1 MAFLGKGKKQDM
13 LQLAEELGINATLNM
28 TVPSIKIAITN
39 SEGYEEEFVKNLYE
53 TIIANGKRL
62 EELERAE
69 KMRLEELR
77 AEKMRLEEL
86 VKEQA
91 LKEKELQLKFDLE
104 RFKIES
110 GFRIQVKS
118 GGLSAKICPTPEKSD
133 STWKDFT
140 FEITNYLDEW
150 LIGLEINTFQDL
162 KDLMVVDQLK
172 KRANASMKD
181 HFLDNW
187 ANLKSAT
194 QIAELFDNYEDVRKV
209 NSKPMD
215 RWGRNDK
222 ILTYS
227 GIKEKENRF
236 GKTSPR
242 LGASVPESTRE
253 RTFEKRVI
261 QRCYHCNMP
270 GHIKAGCPKLIK
282 NKTTET
288 LNNIEGNE
296 NPDFLNSYTTKG
308 SVNGHEIDILRDTGA
323 TIDLVCAKY
332 INPSSFSGENVWVK
346 QPLSPELVCL
356 PLAVVEISGNFGTV
370 QTKAAVCGNHLNQHG
385 RYLLGNKTAELIKG
399 NLGYNFLPVEIL
411 NAVQTRSQV
420 KAAREERG
428 IDSGDAKKGEDEVII
443 VSSDAEDEILI
454 PALQEYV
461 PELALLR
468 VTRENLINA
477 QKNSEE
483 IKPLYEQAASQVQVT
498 NQVYSLEKEL
508 LVKNREDKLGN
519 VVKSILLALRTVSH
533 ESTGYT
539 PSELVYGKNLRTPET
554 LVMEHWME
562 PEEEGDLVTEYMFK
576 LINRLKRCQEV
587 AINKM
592 EEMQVK
598 RKTWYDKN
606 AVKRE
611 FKDGDLVLVL
621 ATSRANKLAVQW
633 IGPGTIL
640 NKISK
645 RTI

>member
-1 MAFLGKGKKQDM
+1 M
-13 LQLAEELGINATLNM
+13 
-28 TVPSIKIAITN
+28 
-39 SEGYEEEFVKNLYE
+39 
-53 TIIANGKRL
+53 RL
-62 EELERAE
+62 EELE
-69 KMRLEELR
+69 R

-110 GFRIQVKS
+110 GFR
-118 GGLSAKICPTPEKSD
+118 
-133 STWKDFT
+133 
-140 FEITNYLDEW
+140 
-150 LIGLEINTFQDL
+150 
-162 KDLMVVDQLK
+162 
-172 KRANASMKD
+172 
-181 HFLDNW
+181 
-187 ANLKSAT
+187 
-194 QIAELFDNYEDVRKV
+194 
-209 NSKPMD
+209 
-215 RWGRNDK
+215 
-222 ILTYS
+222 
-227 GIKEKENRF
+227 
-236 GKTSPR
+236 
-242 LGASVPESTRE
+242 
-253 RTFEKRVI
+253 
-261 QRCYHCNMP
+261 
-270 GHIKAGCPKLIK
+270 
-282 NKTTET
+282 
-288 LNNIEGNE
+288 
-296 NPDFLNSYTTKG
+296 
-308 SVNGHEIDILRDTGA
+308 
-323 TIDLVCAKY
+323 
-332 INPSSFSGENVWVK
+332 
-346 QPLSPELVCL
+346 
-356 PLAVVEISGNFGTV
+356 
-370 QTKAAVCGNHLNQHG
+370 TKAAVCGNHLNQHG

-428 IDSGDAKKGEDEVII
+428 IDSGDAKKGEDEGYARKFNQC
-443 VSSDAEDEILI
+443 S
-454 PALQEYV
+454 
-461 PELALLR
+461 
-468 VTRENLINA
+468 
-477 QKNSEE
+477 KNSEE

>member
-1 MAFLGKGKKQDM
+1 MVFLGKGKKQDM

-69 KMRLEELR
+69 KMRLEEVNDESNDSTNACSVTSNLNLKKLIPDFDPKQSDISLYLVIFERQAKR
-77 AEKMRLEEL
+77 ASIEKKEWVGQLLGLLPLEIVQFIAREPE
-86 VKEQA
+86 EQA
-91 LKEKELQLKFDLE
+91 ENYDYVKKLLLK
-104 RFKIES
+104 RFKLSPEV
-110 GFRIQVKS
+110 FRQKFVQHQK
-118 GGLSAKICPTPEKSD
+118 KSD

-428 IDSGDAKKGEDEVII
+428 IDSGDAKRG
-443 VSSDAEDEILI
+443 
-454 PALQEYV
+454 
-461 PELALLR
+461 R
-468 VTRENLINA
+468 
-477 QKNSEE
+477 
-483 IKPLYEQAASQVQVT
+483 
-498 NQVYSLEKEL
+498 
-508 LVKNREDKLGN
+508 
-519 VVKSILLALRTVSH
+519 
-533 ESTGYT
+533 
-539 PSELVYGKNLRTPET
+539 
-554 LVMEHWME
+554 
-562 PEEEGDLVTEYMFK
+562 
-576 LINRLKRCQEV
+576 
-587 AINKM
+587 
-592 EEMQVK
+592 
-598 RKTWYDKN
+598 
-606 AVKRE
+606 
-611 FKDGDLVLVL
+611 
-621 ATSRANKLAVQW
+621 
-633 IGPGTIL
+633 
-640 NKISK
+640 
-645 RTI
+645 

>member
-1 MAFLGKGKKQDM
+1 
-13 LQLAEELGINATLNM
+13 
-28 TVPSIKIAITN
+28 
-39 SEGYEEEFVKNLYE
+39 
-53 TIIANGKRL
+53 
-62 EELERAE
+62 
-69 KMRLEELR
+69 
-77 AEKMRLEEL
+77 
-86 VKEQA
+86 
-91 LKEKELQLKFDLE
+91 
-104 RFKIES
+104 
-110 GFRIQVKS
+110 
-118 GGLSAKICPTPEKSD
+118 
-133 STWKDFT
+133 
-140 FEITNYLDEW
+140 
-150 LIGLEINTFQDL
+150 
-162 KDLMVVDQLK
+162 MVVDQLK

-477 QKNSEE
+477 QKKIARRLN
-483 IKPLYEQAASQVQVT
+483 PYT
-498 NQVYSLEKEL
+498 NRQP
-508 LVKNREDKLGN
+508 VKC
-519 VVKSILLALRTVSH
+519 
-533 ESTGYT
+533 
-539 PSELVYGKNLRTPET
+539 
-554 LVMEHWME
+554 
-562 PEEEGDLVTEYMFK
+562 
-576 LINRLKRCQEV
+576 RLPIRF
-587 AINKM
+587 I
-592 EEMQVK
+592 
-598 RKTWYDKN
+598 R
-606 AVKRE
+606 
-611 FKDGDLVLVL
+611 
-621 ATSRANKLAVQW
+621 
-633 IGPGTIL
+633 
-640 NKISK
+640 
-645 RTI
+645 

>member
-28 TVPSIKIAITN
+28 TVPSIKIAITS
-39 SEGYEEEFVKNLYE
+39 SEGYEEEFGKNLYE

-62 EELERAE
+62 EELERVE
-69 KMRLEELR
+69 KMRLEELER
-77 AEKMRLEEL
+77 AEKIRLEEL

-104 RFKIES
+104 RLKIES
-110 GFRIQVKS
+110 GFRIVQFIAREPEEQAENYDYVKKLLLKRFK
-118 GGLSAKICPTPEKSD
+118 LSPEVFRQKFVQHQKKSD

-162 KDLMVVDQLK
+162 KDLMLVDQLK

-187 ANLKSAT
+187 ANLKSTT

-209 NSKPMD
+209 NSKP
-215 RWGRNDK
+215 
-222 ILTYS
+222 
-227 GIKEKENRF
+227 
-236 GKTSPR
+236 
-242 LGASVPESTRE
+242 
-253 RTFEKRVI
+253 
-261 QRCYHCNMP
+261 
-270 GHIKAGCPKLIK
+270 
-282 NKTTET
+282 
-288 LNNIEGNE
+288 
-296 NPDFLNSYTTKG
+296 
-308 SVNGHEIDILRDTGA
+308 ID
-323 TIDLVCAKY
+323 
-332 INPSSFSGENVWVK
+332 
-346 QPLSPELVCL
+346 SPELACL

-428 IDSGDAKKGEDEVII
+428 IYSGDAKKGEDEAII

-483 IKPLYEQAASQVQVT
+483 IKSLYEQAASQVQVT

-508 LVKNREDKLGN
+508 FVKNREDKLGN
-519 VVKSILLALRTVSH
+519 LRYGLYLTKVQ
-533 ESTGYT
+533 GI
-539 PSELVYGKNLRTPET
+539 ELVHGKNLRTPET

-562 PEEEGDLVTEYMFK
+562 PEEEGDLVTGYMFK

-587 AINKM
+587 TINKM

-640 NKISK
+640 NKISETNYLVEIPDRRETSQIYHINMLKPYDK
-645 RTI
+645 RPEHVNVIINDETQNSLADQEL